1 MTVSQT
7 GAPRQPYPPRMSVLH
22 PATNHEDCVPSEP
35 SPAAGFL
42 DFLFQC
48 RTFDPGHDGPR
59 LIPDWP
65 LVRDLA
71 TAMATQN
78 RLVVVKSRQL
88 MASWVGCAYL
98 LYRAITSGPG
108 LHLIVSK
115 EERSA
120 RELIARIQ
128 FLWEFHEDFPADEK
142 PRFLSGSVGFTELGS
157 RILSLPASPHAVR
170 GLSPRTVF
178 WDEMAFAPH
187 DEDIWTAIKPAADAG
202 GQFIGVSTPN
212 GPVGVFGR
220 LVHESQEGFH
230 IHRMHYA
237 DFPGR
242 DDAWEAR
249 ARAGLSEARWRR
261 EQELSFEG
269 AEGRVYDQFDAAMH
283 LLADP
288 FVIPE
293 PGSGARFYR
302 GIDFGY
308 RRPAVVWL
316 TRQADGSL
324 TVFDSLVGDRWP
336 LDQLVQ
342 EIRRVDARHGLSE
355 RDMTWTAVDPA
366 GASKTDQGISP
377 VEHLQAA
384 GFKLVWRPSSI
395 APGIEVVR
403 ALLRDASGQ
412 VRLQVDPK
420 RCGAVVRG
428 FQGYAWGPDGETPV
442 KDGEHDH
449 PMDALRYLLVNLY
462 TSQHP
467 RPGPSARVGGLPP
480 PPRNAPI

>member
-1 MTVSQT
+1 MSGKKQT
-7 GAPRQPYPPRMSVLH
+7 ADE
-22 PATNHEDCVPSEP
+22 N
-35 SPAAGFL
+35 GFL

-65 LVRDLA
+65 LVRKLA
-71 TAMATQN
+71 SAYATQN

-88 MASWVGCAYL
+88 MASWIGCAYL
-98 LYRAITSGPG
+98 LYRAVSRGPG
-108 LHLIVSK
+108 MHLVLSK

-128 FLWEFHEDFPADEK
+128 FLWEFHEVFPVDEK
-142 PRFLSGSVGFTELGS
+142 PKFLAGTVSFPSLQS
-157 RILSLPASPHAVR
+157 RIVSLPASPHAVR
-170 GLSPRTVF
+170 GLSPQTVF
-178 WDEMAFAPH
+178 WDEMAFAPN
-187 DEDIWTAIKPAADAG
+187 DEEIWAAVKPAVDAG
-202 GQFIGVSTPN
+202 GQFVGVSTPN

-220 LVHESQEGFH
+220 LVHDSAGEFH
-230 IHRMHYA
+230 VHRMHYN

-242 DDAWEAR
+242 DENWETR

-269 AEGRVYDQFDAAMH
+269 AEGRVYDQFESSTHLVDGPYAAPG
-283 LLADP
+283 AD
-288 FVIPE
+288 
-293 PGSGARFYR
+293 SGTRFYR

-308 RRPAVVWL
+308 RRPAVIWL
-316 TRQADGSL
+316 ERDTCNNL

-342 EIRRVDARHGLSE
+342 EIRRIDAKHGLSE
-355 RDMTWTAVDPA
+355 RDITWTAVDPA
-366 GASKTDQGISP
+366 GAAKTDMGISP

-395 APGIEVVR
+395 AAGIEVVR
-403 ALLRDASGQ
+403 ALLKDASGE
-412 VRLQVDPK
+412 VRLKVYK
-420 RCGAVVRG
+420 HCGAVVRG

-462 TSQHP
+462 TSAHP
-467 RPGPSARVGGLPP
+467 RPQVAARVGGMPP
-480 PPRNAPI
+480 PERKAPI